1 MIACLLSENETE
13 DRQVVIALLT
23 GAASLLNYFWW
34 ANNELSAE
42 LRIVSI
48 AAQAVLTLLTV
59 IAAVRYRG
67 KRLRKSYDG
76 AGYKIFTVTFAVVIM
91 SVLGNIAVL
100 AVLSLR
106 MAGVIKS
113 L

>member
-1 MIACLLSENETE
+1 M
-13 DRQVVIALLT
+13 VIVLLT

-34 ANNELSAE
+34 ANYELSVE
-42 LRIVSI
+42 FKIISI
-48 AAQAVLTLLTV
+48 AAQTALLLLTV

-67 KRLRKSYDG
+67 KWLRKSYDG
-76 AGYKIFTVTFAVVIM
+76 AGYKIFTIPFAVVFL

-100 AVLSLR
+100 VVLLLR
-106 MAGVIKS
+106 MMGVVQA

>member
-1 MIACLLSENETE
+1 M
-13 DRQVVIALLT
+13 VIALLT
-23 GAASLLNYFWW
+23 GAASHLNYFWW
-34 ANNELSAE
+34 ANYELSAE
-42 LRIVSI
+42 FRIISI

-67 KRLRKSYDG
+67 KRLRRSYDG
-76 AGYKIFTVTFAVVIM
+76 AGYKIFTMPFAVVFL

-100 AVLSLR
+100 VVLLLR
-106 MAGVIKS
+106 MMGAAQA